1 MTPQTL
7 RQWRQDRNLT
17 RKEAAEVL
25 GINERTLEGLEAGR
39 YSASA
44 LWGVLGKLVPLLDA
58 TPQNT
63 RHTQIVVDGV
73 TLGA

>member
-1 MTPQTL
+1 MVRMTPQTL

-17 RKEAAEVL
+17 RREAADIL

-39 YSASA
+39 YSASP

-58 TPQNT
+58 T
-63 RHTQIVVDGV
+63 RHEEVQDG
-73 TLGA
+73 

>member
-1 MTPQTL
+1 VTPQTL

-25 GINERTLEGLEAGR
+25 GINERTLEGMEKAR
-39 YSASA
+39 YSASP

-58 TPQNT
+58 TPRNT
-63 RHTQIVVDGV
+63 RPT
-73 TLGA
+73 